1 MFLER
6 SCIWFF
12 RKSGIAKVYWLPN
25 TLIYLARVLYERKN
39 SNKSSWSYGLLS
51 KLVWQWPMWLCRGSS
66 NTSNTSIF
74 SEALSSVEATAAVIY
89 TAQATVC
96 FQFLQLCE
104 WHRTSGQMILLIWWY
119 FSRCSGCYKWFSCF
133 ILFYLQDKLSRMFAW
148 SI

>member
-39 SNKSSWSYGLLS
+39 SNKSSWSYVLLS

-74 SEALSSVEATAAVIY
+74 SEALSSVGATAAVIY
-89 TAQATVC
+89 SSSNSVFWISTTMCDIGQVVRWYYWFGDTSLGV
-96 FQFLQLCE
+96 LDV
-104 WHRTSGQMILLIWWY
+104 TSGSLVL
-119 FSRCSGCYKWFSCF
+119 FCF
-133 ILFYLQDKLSRMFAW
+133 IYKINCPECLLGQYN
-148 SI
+148 

>member
-12 RKSGIAKVYWLPN
+12 RKSGIAKVYWLQN
-25 TLIYLARVLYERKN
+25 TLITVSRVLYERKN

-74 SEALSSVEATAAVIY
+74 SEALSSVGATAAVIY
-89 TAQATVC
+89 SSSNSVFWISTTMC
-96 FQFLQLCE
+96 DI
-104 WHRTSGQMILLIWWY
+104 GQVVRWYVIDLVTY